1 MKIAVTG
8 GTGFV
13 GSHLLRI
20 APGLGFA
27 TQALTRQARKDGADI
42 RWISGAL
49 DDTETLDRLVAGADA
64 VIHIAGVINAR
75 DRAGFDAG
83 NVAGTANMVAAARK
97 AGIARFIHLSSLS
110 VREPHL
116 SAYGASKHAA
126 EDVVIQSGL
135 DWTIVRPPAV
145 YGPGDR
151 ETLEVFR
158 MVARGFAILPG
169 KGRFSLIHVEDL
181 GRALLALTDAPG
193 AIGQTYEIEDGTPG
207 GLSHR
212 DMATLIADALGVSP
226 IYLPLP
232 AAALHMGAAI
242 DSIRARFSGNLPKL
256 SFDRARYLAHPDW
269 TADARRLIAL
279 GCWAPRIE
287 SAAGIAQTADW
298 YRTAGWL

>member
-1 MKIAVTG
+1 MKVAVTG

-20 APGLGFA
+20 APALGFTA
-27 TQALTRQARKDGADI
+27 RALTRRAQDALPSI
-42 RWISGAL
+42 EWIEGAL
-49 DDTETLDRLVAGADA
+49 DDKGALTRLVEGADA

-83 NVAGTANMVAAARK
+83 NITGTANMVAAAK
-97 AGIARFIHLSSLS
+97 AAGIARFIHLSSLS
-110 VREPHL
+110 VREPQL

-158 MVARGFAILPG
+158 MVARGLAVLPG
-169 KGRFSLIHVEDL
+169 GGRFSLIHVEDL
-181 GRALLALTDAPG
+181 GRALLALTNAPD

-212 DMATLIADALGVSP
+212 DMAGLIAGALGVSP
-226 IYLPLP
+226 LYLPLP
-232 AAALHMGAAI
+232 AAALHLGAAF
-242 DSIRARFSGNLPKL
+242 DTLRARFSGDLPKL
-256 SFDRARYLAHPDW
+256 SFDRARYLAHADW
-269 TADARRLIAL
+269 TADARRLVAL
-279 GCWAPRIE
+279 GCWTPHIASTE
-287 SAAGIAQTADW
+287 GVAQTADW
-298 YRTAGWL
+298 YRAAGWL